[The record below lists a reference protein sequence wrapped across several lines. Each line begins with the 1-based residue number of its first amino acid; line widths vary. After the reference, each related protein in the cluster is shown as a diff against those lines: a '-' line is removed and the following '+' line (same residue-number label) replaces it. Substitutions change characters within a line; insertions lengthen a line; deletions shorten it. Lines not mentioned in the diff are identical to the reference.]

1 MKVKVLIVLVLVLIV
16 GGGILVINRNEVKEA
31 PKRSDFFKNDLSKI
45 KTDDGKKF

>member
-1 MKVKVLIVLVLVLIV
+1 MKIKVLIVLVLVLIV
-16 GGGILVINRNEVKEA
+16 GGMLVINNRVEVKET

>member
-1 MKVKVLIVLVLVLIV
+1 MKVKVLIAVVLVLIAC
-16 GGGILVINRNEVKEA
+16 GGILVFSKNEVKVT